1 MKECGGLEVG
11 AAVTLSRLEEV
22 LRAQMSCRPAFE
34 TSGFKAV
41 VEQLR
46 WFAGRQIRNVG
57 TLGGNICTASP
68 ISDLNPLWMAMG
80 ASFVV
85 VAQGGKERQVRGGG
99 VEVGGEVE
107 EEVGAKGAGVRSR
120 TYMCCVMNRGGAGG
134 GDRGVWWP
142 AVDGH
147 GGKLYGGGGGA
158 RGKRKGR

>member
-1 MKECGGLEVG
+1 VVVKPCGVEVG
-11 AAVTLSRLEEV
+11 AAVTLTRLEEV
-22 LRAQMSCRPAFE
+22 LRSEMSSRPSSE

-85 VAQGGKERQVRGGG
+85 VGQGGKERQVRK
-99 VEVGGEVE
+99 
-107 EEVGAKGAGVRSR
+107 KGQ
-120 TYMCCVMNRGGAGG
+120 
-134 GDRGVWWP
+134 
-142 AVDGH
+142 
-147 GGKLYGGGGGA
+147 GGGGRERGRREGRYKA
-158 RGKRKGR
+158 RV